1 MKKEGTLSV
10 CKGCNSSYYA
20 PPSHR
25 EKRSYCSRN
34 CRALAQSLWQKKD
47 LNERF
52 WQKVDKT
59 GSCWIWTGAKL
70 KTGYGS
76 IRINNRSKRAHRV
89 AYELSIGSIPE
100 DGLILHSCD
109 TKLCVNPDHLRVGTK
124 SENTKDA
131 IERGQHKIGENSVK
145 AKLSNIDVAIIRA
158 SLEAGISGKVLADKF
173 NVCEATISKIKI
185 GNGRIHG

>member
-1 MKKEGTLSV
+1 MIRWEDNFKRGEVGECWEWFGPK
-10 CKGCNSSYYA
+10 
-20 PPSHR
+20 HR
-25 EKRSYCSRN
+25 
-34 CRALAQSLWQKKD
+34 Q
-47 LNERF
+47 
-52 WQKVDKT
+52 
-59 GSCWIWTGAKL
+59 
-70 KTGYGS
+70 GYGYH
-76 IRINNRSKRAHRV
+76 KQTMAHRYSYQLYKG
-89 AYELSIGSIPE
+89 AFPKELHVC
-100 DGLILHSCD
+100 HSCD
-109 TKLCVNPDHLRVGTK
+109 NPSCVNPDHLRVGTK